1 MRQKRDFVKSLFLLT
16 PIFLPF
22 EGYSLNYGSISLSV
36 PLIFII
42 IISFFSLIRVFLIG
56 YLKGGWFYVLLILTA
71 GVFSCISGI
80 YFGVPISKLTTSL
93 LLITILIIFFISISQ
108 INFEKSKLD
117 KLIKIIINYSCILAV
132 IGLYQVIA
140 NNTSL
145 PDLYFRFNNPVIGGQ
160 KISVLGTFVRPTS
173 VFAEPSWLG
182 HYMLFSFFLLLGHK
196 EYFNKKRYNIYL
208 IILILSIIFSLS
220 FGTFLLWAITVL
232 AFKIIKM
239 SSVSRRHFTNTK
251 NTKRILVPIVLLFIA
266 FGLIFRNF
274 ITMFLNALV
283 SRINIVI
290 DSLRLYSSSSTS
302 FVRYD
307 SVTMRLSLSI
317 LGAKMFVRFPVL
329 SVIFGAGIGG
339 FQYALAK
346 YFSYTFGYSGFGWT
360 NLLVEQGIFGLFAY
374 LIFMLNLVISFIK
387 LSLDSHYRTYYSE
400 INSFILIL
408 LMLFFDGFTGGLGF
422 ERSILIWF
430 LFTLSFIYYKA
441 LREEVNK
448 A

>member
-1 MRQKRDFVKSLFLLT
+1 
-16 PIFLPF
+16 
-22 EGYSLNYGSISLSV
+22 
-36 PLIFII
+36 
-42 IISFFSLIRVFLIG
+42 
-56 YLKGGWFYVLLILTA
+56 
-71 GVFSCISGI
+71 
-80 YFGVPISKLTTSL
+80 
-93 LLITILIIFFISISQ
+93 
-108 INFEKSKLD
+108 
-117 KLIKIIINYSCILAV
+117 
-132 IGLYQVIA
+132 
-140 NNTSL
+140 
-145 PDLYFRFNNPVIGGQ
+145 
-160 KISVLGTFVRPTS
+160 
-173 VFAEPSWLG
+173 
-182 HYMLFSFFLLLGHK
+182 
-196 EYFNKKRYNIYL
+196 
-208 IILILSIIFSLS
+208 
-220 FGTFLLWAITVL
+220 
-232 AFKIIKM
+232 
-239 SSVSRRHFTNTK
+239 
-251 NTKRILVPIVLLFIA
+251 
-266 FGLIFRNF
+266 
-274 ITMFLNALV
+274 MFLNALV